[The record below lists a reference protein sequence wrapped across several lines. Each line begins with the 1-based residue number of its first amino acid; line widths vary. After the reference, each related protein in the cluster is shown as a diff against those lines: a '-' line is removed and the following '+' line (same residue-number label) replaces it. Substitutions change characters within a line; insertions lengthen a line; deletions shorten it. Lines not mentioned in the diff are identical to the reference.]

1 MKNFPFTRT
10 PLALAAG
17 ALLLAACGGGGGGSR
32 DLPPYVLDTEVPV
45 SATTSAAGAFAF
57 VSSVA
62 STRSETA
69 EPLIVGDA
77 TLGSSETEEPD
88 PSI

>member
-17 ALLLAACGGGGGGSR
+17 ALLLAACGGGGGSR
-32 DLPPYVLDTEVPV
+32 DVQSYVLDTEVPV

-62 STRSETA
+62 STRGETV

>member
-17 ALLLAACGGGGGGSR
+17 ALLLAACGGGGGSR
-32 DLPPYVLDTEVPV
+32 DVQSYVLDTEVPV